1 MIHAEI
7 FENKLFFEGWF
18 SSIDSRRLL
27 RAVPAIGQSIWYDFS
42 ATSQIQ
48 VLHIMIA
55 VTLDKITYTYVSTPI
70 VADLSWEIHDDR
82 VVGLIGPNGSGK
94 STLLRLIAGELSPDS
109 GFLVRKKGLTMG
121 YLQQDVQLTPGH
133 TLLQEVLAASGE
145 LARVEDELQ
154 KVEASLADPV
164 VYGDPKMLARVSDRQ
179 EKLLNEFESL
189 GGSNFD
195 SRVRSTLRGLGFSPA
210 DFDLPV
216 EALSGG
222 QKKLAGLARLLIL
235 QPDLLLLDE
244 PDNHLDLAGK
254 AFLERL
260 IREYRGAVVIVS
272 HDRYLLD
279 LVADEIADLE
289 DGKMT
294 IYPGNYSEY
303 AFEKKTR
310 LMRQQ
315 QMFQVQQKEIRRLE
329 QSAQRLLVWGRTYD
343 NEKLIIRGKNIL
355 DRLERMDKIDRP
367 VLERRR
373 MGLELRGWVGSQKVL
388 ELVNLGKS
396 YASADGE
403 RVLFSRLNARL
414 DHGER
419 AGLVGPNGAGKSV
432 LFRIILE
439 QEAASEGEVIIGPS
453 VKVGYYAQQH
463 ETLDPQQTLM
473 DAVRFGANMSEEKAA
488 ALLNKFLFTYLQ
500 SSEHVGQLSGG
511 ERSRLQLAL
520 LMLSGANFLLL
531 DEPTNHLDIPSAEVL
546 ETALEDFEGTVLVIS
561 HDRYFLD
568 QVVGRILELE
578 GGRLQDLA
586 GNYSQSRAL
595 AAD

>member
-1 MIHAEI
+1 
-7 FENKLFFEGWF
+7 
-18 SSIDSRRLL
+18 
-27 RAVPAIGQSIWYDFS
+27 
-42 ATSQIQ
+42 
-48 VLHIMIA
+48 MIA

-94 STLLRLIAGELSPDS
+94 STLLRLIAGELTPDS

-145 LARVEDELQ
+145 LARVEEELQ

-396 YASADGE
+396 YASADGAQA
-403 RVLFSRLNARL
+403 LFSGLNARL

-568 QVVGRILELE
+568 QVVGRILELQ
-578 GGRLQDLA
+578 GGQLQDLA

-595 AAD
+595 ASD

>member
-1 MIHAEI
+1 
-7 FENKLFFEGWF
+7 
-18 SSIDSRRLL
+18 
-27 RAVPAIGQSIWYDFS
+27 
-42 ATSQIQ
+42 
-48 VLHIMIA
+48 MIA

-145 LARVEDELQ
+145 LARVEEELQ

-396 YASADGE
+396 YASADGAQA
-403 RVLFSRLNARL
+403 LFSGLNARL

-568 QVVGRILELE
+568 QVVGRILELQ
-578 GGRLQDLA
+578 GGQLQDLA

-595 AAD
+595 ASD

>member
-1 MIHAEI
+1 
-7 FENKLFFEGWF
+7 
-18 SSIDSRRLL
+18 
-27 RAVPAIGQSIWYDFS
+27 
-42 ATSQIQ
+42 
-48 VLHIMIA
+48 MIA

-145 LARVEDELQ
+145 LARVEEELQ

-403 RVLFSRLNARL
+403 RALFSRLNNASTMASGRGWLEPMVPGSRYCSASSLNRRQLLRGKLSLGRRL
-414 DHGER
+414 R
-419 AGLVGPNGAGKSV
+419 WAIM
-432 LFRIILE
+432 R
-439 QEAASEGEVIIGPS
+439 
-453 VKVGYYAQQH
+453 
-463 ETLDPQQTLM
+463 
-473 DAVRFGANMSEEKAA
+473 
-488 ALLNKFLFTYLQ
+488 
-500 SSEHVGQLSGG
+500 SSTRRST
-511 ERSRLQLAL
+511 RSR
-520 LMLSGANFLLL
+520 
-531 DEPTNHLDIPSAEVL
+531 P
-546 ETALEDFEGTVLVIS
+546 
-561 HDRYFLD
+561 
-568 QVVGRILELE
+568 
-578 GGRLQDLA
+578 
-586 GNYSQSRAL
+586 
-595 AAD
+595 

>member
-1 MIHAEI
+1 M
-7 FENKLFFEGWF
+7 
-18 SSIDSRRLL
+18 
-27 RAVPAIGQSIWYDFS
+27 GQSIWYDFS
-42 ATSQIQ
+42 ARSQIQ

-94 STLLRLIAGELSPDS
+94 STLLRLIAGELTPDS

-145 LARVEDELQ
+145 LARVEEELQ

-195 SRVRSTLRGLGFSPA
+195 SRVRSTLRGLGFSPT

-473 DAVRFGANMSEEKAA
+473 DAVRFGANMGEEKAV

-568 QVVGRILELE
+568 QVVGRILELQ
-578 GGRLQDLA
+578 GGQLQDLA

-595 AAD
+595 ASD